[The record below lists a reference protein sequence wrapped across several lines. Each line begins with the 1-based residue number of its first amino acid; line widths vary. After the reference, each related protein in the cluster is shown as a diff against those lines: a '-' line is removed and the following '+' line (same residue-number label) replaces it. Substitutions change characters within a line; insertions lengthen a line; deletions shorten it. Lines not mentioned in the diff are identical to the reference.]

1 MSKDWVTISV
11 PEMTIEHYAQHVGVT
26 TRTVEGWVAKGLL
39 PTTKV
44 GRRRLINVAA
54 RVAFC
59 LNEARTMRRA
69 SDEI

>member
-1 MSKDWVTISV
+1 MPNDWVTITV
-11 PEMTIEHYAQHVGVT
+11 PEMTIEHYAQQVGVS

-54 RVAFC
+54 RAAFC
-59 LNEARTMRRA
+59 LGGLRPMIEDRL
-69 SDEI
+69 